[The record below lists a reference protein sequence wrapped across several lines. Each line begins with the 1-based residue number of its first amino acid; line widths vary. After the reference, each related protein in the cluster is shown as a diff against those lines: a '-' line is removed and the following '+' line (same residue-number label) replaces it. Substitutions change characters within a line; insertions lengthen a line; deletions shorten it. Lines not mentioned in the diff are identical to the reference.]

1 MYYYQNPES
10 IILSFDL
17 FGYAFCLWEGLYSLS
32 LPSYFGSIVKRF
44 ITPACHAGVRSSTLR
59 GAVHLQSKF
68 TRCGTDLLSHV
79 ILYWDWV
86 SITLLCV
93 TRYVDYSP
101 PPVGIRRWKP
111 YHVTLCYVIVAYHEY
126 KDNRID
132 SGWKA
137 GSISCLLFCCMS
149 GLVRK
154 RSWKP
159 LVRKGLQVR
168 ILCAALWLWQTWQ
181 CSGLWFRLIWVRIP
195 LVTFIC
201 AFRII
206 GSTTGSNPVSQS
218 SSLWGRVR

>member
-1 MYYYQNPES
+1 MWNWPAKS
-10 IILSFDL
+10 CDPIL
-17 FGYAFCLWEGLYSLS
+17 
-32 LPSYFGSIVKRF
+32 
-44 ITPACHAGVRSSTLR
+44 
-59 GAVHLQSKF
+59 
-68 TRCGTDLLSHV
+68 
-79 ILYWDWV
+79 DWV

-111 YHVTLCYVIVAYHEY
+111 YHVTLGYVIGAYHQY

-132 SGWKA
+132 SDWKV
-137 GSISCLLFCCMS
+137 GSVSCLLFCCMS

-218 SSLWGRVR
+218 SSLWGACYLKCGGSASSLRLRFDHLESEVNGRLKYTVYILEWQAQICILDEL

>member
-1 MYYYQNPES
+1 MKLADTLDLSSSSLNGVWVRVPEVVFES

-17 FGYAFCLWEGLYSLS
+17 FGCAFCLWEGLYSPS
-32 LPSYFGSIVKRF
+32 LPSYYGSIVKRF

-93 TRYVDYSP
+93 TRYVNYRP
-101 PPVGIRRWKP
+101 PQVGIRRWKS
-111 YHVTLCYVIVAYHEY
+111 YHKDGWALWLGAYYEY

-137 GSISCLLFCCMS
+137 GLISCFLFCCMS
-149 GLVRK
+149 G
-154 RSWKP
+154 WW
-159 LVRKGLQVR
+159 G
-168 ILCAALWLWQTWQ
+168 
-181 CSGLWFRLIWVRIP
+181 SGLENRWSERACRFESCVQRCGYGRLGNAAD
-195 LVTFIC
+195 C
-201 AFRII
+201 
-206 GSTTGSNPVSQS
+206 GSALCGFKSH
-218 SSLWGRVR
+218 

>member
-1 MYYYQNPES
+1 MFVYLRVVGNLKCHFPYS
-10 IILSFDL
+10 RF
-17 FGYAFCLWEGLYSLS
+17 FGENWDS
-32 LPSYFGSIVKRF
+32 PPPI
-44 ITPACHAGVRSSTLR
+44 
-59 GAVHLQSKF
+59 LQSKF
-68 TRCGTDLLSHV
+68 TRCGTDLLSRV
-79 ILYWDWV
+79 IRQDWV

-101 PPVGIRRWKP
+101 PPVGIRRWKS
-111 YHVTLCYVIVAYHEY
+111 YHVTLGYVIVAYHEY

-137 GSISCLLFCCMS
+137 GLLSCLLFCCMS